1 VRIIRLVRRVD
12 GFAPISAYGA
22 IGDGRTVALVALDG
36 SIDFLSLPDL
46 HCPTVFAALLDP
58 ERGGRFA
65 LAPEGDFEAE
75 RRYLDRTNVLETVF
89 RTDAGRVRVTD
100 ALTLQDGAILP
111 WVEVARR
118 VEGLEGSVR
127 MRWRFE
133 PRFDWGRG
141 ETRIGMRRG
150 TPVAEDGNGD
160 VLVAIH
166 AWDAGE
172 PGVADRDVGATF
184 ETSPGSRAL
193 LALTAVETGPIPFP
207 RRDEVDGRIDA
218 TCEAWRRRLDGW
230 SYDGPWV
237 DAVARSALAL
247 RLLVHSPAGAI
258 AAAPT
263 TSLPERIGGDRNYDY
278 RYAWVRDSA
287 LTLDALIALGLRE
300 QVHESFAWLLRSIA
314 ATEPDLRPFYAL
326 DGTIPTRFEEL
337 PLRGYRDSRPVRYGN
352 AAEDQLQLGSWG
364 DLLETADLYV
374 RGGNA
379 FDDETGQR
387 IAATIDRLCVIW
399 RDDDSGIWELPD
411 VRPYTISKLASWT
424 AFDRALRLVEEGQLP
439 DDHAE
444 RWREEREAV
453 RKFVETR
460 CFSERRGSYTFY
472 AGTEKLDASV
482 LRAARMGFADP
493 AGERMAGTIAAVR
506 DELSAGGPL
515 LYRYSGQECEEG
527 AFLACSFWLV
537 EALARAG
544 RVEEASALME
554 ELLPLANDLGLYSEE
569 LDPSSHEL
577 LGNFPQGLTHLS
589 LVTAAS
595 AVDSARRG

>member
-1 VRIIRLVRRVD
+1 MRRVG
-12 GFAPISAYGA
+12 GFAPIGAYGA
-22 IGDGRTVALVALDG
+22 TGDGRTVALVALDG

-58 ERGGRFA
+58 ERGGRFT
-65 LAPEGDFEAE
+65 LAPEGEFEAE
-75 RRYLDRTNVLETVF
+75 RRYLERTNILETVF

-100 ALTLQDGAILP
+100 ALSLHLP
-111 WVEVARR
+111 WVEVVRR
-118 VEGLEGSVR
+118 VEGLDGSVR
-127 MRWRFE
+127 MRWRVE
-133 PRFDWGRG
+133 PRFDWSRG
-141 ETRIGMRRG
+141 ETRIRVRRG
-150 TPVAEDGNGD
+150 TPVAESGSGD
-160 VLVAIH
+160 VLMAIH

-184 ETSPGSRAL
+184 ETSPGSRSL

-207 RRDEVDGRIDA
+207 RREDVDGRIDP

-230 SYDGPWV
+230 SYDGPWLE
-237 DAVARSALAL
+237 AVARSALAL
-247 RLLVHSPAGAI
+247 QLLVHTPNGAI

-263 TSLPERIGGDRNYDY
+263 TSLPERIGGDRNFDY

-300 QVHESFAWLLRSIA
+300 QVHESFTWLLRAIG

-326 DGTIPTRFEEL
+326 DGTVPTRLEEL

-444 RWREEREAV
+444 RWGEEREAV
-453 RKFVETR
+453 REYVETH

-472 AGTEKLDASV
+472 AGTEELDASV
-482 LRAARMGFADP
+482 LRAARIGFADP

-506 DELSAGGPL
+506 TELSAGGPL
-515 LYRYSGQECEEG
+515 LYRYSGQKRVEG

-544 RVEEASALME
+544 RLDEARATME
-554 ELLPLANDLGLYSEE
+554 ELLGVANDLGLYAEE
-569 LDPSSHEL
+569 IDPASHEL

-589 LVTAAS
+589 LVNAA
-595 AVDSARRG
+595 AAIAARLP

>member
-1 VRIIRLVRRVD
+1 VRRVD
-12 GFAPISAYGA
+12 GFAPIGAYGA

-46 HCPTVFAALLDP
+46 HAPTVFAALLDP

-65 LAPEGDFEAE
+65 LAPEGEFEAK
-75 RRYLDRTNVLETVF
+75 RRYLERTNVLETVF
-89 RTDAGRVRVTD
+89 RTGAGRVRVTD
-100 ALTLQDGAILP
+100 ALTLQEAGLLP

-127 MRWRFE
+127 MRWRVE

-141 ETRIGMRRG
+141 ETRIRMRRG
-150 TPVAEDGNGD
+150 TPVAESGNGD
-160 VLVAIH
+160 VLAAIH

-172 PGVADRDVGATF
+172 PGVADRDVGAAF
-184 ETSPGSRAL
+184 ETSPGSRSL
-193 LALTAVETGPIPFP
+193 VALTAVATGPIPFP
-207 RRDEVDGRIDA
+207 RREEVDGRIDG
-218 TCEAWRRRLDGW
+218 TCAAWRRWLDGW
-230 SYDGPWV
+230 TYVGPWA

-247 RLLVHSPAGAI
+247 RLLVHLPQGSI

-287 LTLDALIALGLRE
+287 FTLDALIALGLRE
-300 QVHESFAWLLRSIA
+300 QVHASFSWLLRAIGE
-314 ATEPDLRPFYAL
+314 TEPEIRPFYAL

-352 AAEDQLQLGSWG
+352 AAKDQLQLGSWG

-374 RGGNA
+374 HDGNA

-387 IAATIDRLCVIW
+387 IADTIDRLCVVW
-399 RDDDSGIWELPD
+399 RDEDSGIWELPEL
-411 VRPYTISKLASWT
+411 RHYTISKLASWM
-424 AFDRALRLVEEGQLP
+424 AFDRALGLVDEGQLP
-439 DDHAE
+439 DDHAG
-444 RWREEREAV
+444 RWQEEREAV
-453 RKFVETR
+453 REFVETR
-460 CFSERRGSYTFY
+460 CFSESRGSYTFY
-472 AGTEKLDASV
+472 EDTEELDAAV
-482 LRAARMGFADP
+482 LRGTRMGFADP

-506 DELSAGGPL
+506 EELSAGGPL
-515 LYRYSGQECEEG
+515 LYRYSGQEGVEG

-537 EALARAG
+537 EALARAR
-544 RVEEASALME
+544 RVEEAGALME
-554 ELLPLANDLGLYSEE
+554 ELLALANDLGLYSEE
-569 LDPSSHEL
+569 IDPSSHEL

-589 LVTAAS
+589 LVTAA
-595 AVDSARRG
+595 AAIAAAARG